1 MPRDTKSPRA
11 ARLAEIRRRIEAGTY
26 ETPTRIE
33 AALDKFLD
41 SDDARPVVAAPTSS
55 TQSDLRSKTRP
66 R

>member
-1 MPRDTKSPRA
+1 MTRDTKSPRA

-26 ETPTRIE
+26 DTPTRLE

-41 SDDARPVVAAPTSS
+41 SDDARPIVAAPASF
-55 TQSDLRSKTRP
+55 TQSEVRPQARP